1 MPNAQVRLS
10 GVLSPLN
17 CVKRERRL
25 AGLVSVL
32 AREVER
38 LDADNMQLR
47 AAVSVYRDVVRSI
60 APQGE
65 K

>member
-1 MPNAQVRLS
+1 MPTAQVEYSGLLS
-10 GVLSPLN
+10 TLS

-25 AGLVSVL
+25 ASLVSVL

-47 AAVSVYRDVVRSI
+47 AAVLVYRDLVRSMT
-60 APQGE
+60 PRSG